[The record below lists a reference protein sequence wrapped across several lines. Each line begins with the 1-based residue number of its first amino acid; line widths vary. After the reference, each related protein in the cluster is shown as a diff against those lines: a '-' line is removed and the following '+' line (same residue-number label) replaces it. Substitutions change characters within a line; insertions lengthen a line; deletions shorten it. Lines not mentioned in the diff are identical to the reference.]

1 MQGVSVCGK
10 FCSTFCGGTTPIWVE
25 MNHESDHFQFPIL
38 SSSMSKV
45 TPEATSA
52 MHSAYLANLHLFP
65 LNQPWCL
72 PCQSPPVP
80 SQSAM
85 VLTLPIS
92 TRSPSIS
99 HGAYLAND
107 GAYLA
112 NDSTYLANL
121 HLFLL
126 NQPVLAQSHLLLLLL
141 RSLLSLCRPALTGGG
156 APDTQRPTTLHSATQ
171 PCMGLS
177 VDSVPQPYTQQPNP
191 ALACLLT
198 HSVPQPYTQ
207 HPNPALA
214 CPLTHSVPQPYTQQP
229 NPALACL
236 LQLSQLIIVYLNS
249 NKN

>member
-1 MQGVSVCGK
+1 
-10 FCSTFCGGTTPIWVE
+10 
-25 MNHESDHFQFPIL
+25 
-38 SSSMSKV
+38 
-45 TPEATSA
+45 
-52 MHSAYLANLHLFP
+52 
-65 LNQPWCL
+65 
-72 PCQSPPVP
+72 
-80 SQSAM
+80 M

-141 RSLLSLCRPALTGGG
+141 RSLLSLCCPALTGGG

-198 HSVPQPYTQ
+198 VSHNLTFS
-207 HPNPALA
+207 NPTLHWHV
-214 CPLTHSVPQPYTQQP
+214 C
-229 NPALACL
+229 
-236 LQLSQLIIVYLNS
+236 
-249 NKN
+249 